1 MSSKPAQQSE
11 EGLQSIDVAAYLSAH
26 PDFFH
31 QHQELLE
38 ALNVPHACGD
48 AVSLV
53 AKQIE
58 LLRDKNRK
66 LQVKLSEILQN
77 ARDNDAV
84 FRRIHELTLALLEAT
99 SVEDALAS
107 LRWILHEA
115 FQADFVTLRVFD
127 PQPATAL
134 SDLYTSLDRTELNAI
149 RMILEAG
156 VPVCGVPSADKIRC
170 LFDSDG
176 DEVLSYALI
185 PLRHAGVKGFLAIG
199 SRSAQR
205 FQTTM
210 GNFFLAQI
218 GEIVAARLADLL
230 RTVGRD
236 HAG

>member
-1 MSSKPAQQSE
+1 MNSTSAKQTEQ
-11 EGLQSIDVAAYLSAH
+11 GLRSIDVAAYLSAH

-31 QHQELLE
+31 HHQELLE
-38 ALNVPHACGD
+38 VLKVPHVCGD

-58 LLRDKNRK
+58 LLREKNRK
-66 LQVKLSEILQN
+66 LQVKLNEIVQN

-84 FRRIHELTLALLEAT
+84 FRRIHELTLALLEVT
-99 SVEDALAS
+99 SVDDALAS

-127 PQPATAL
+127 PQPATGL
-134 SDLYTSLDRTELNAI
+134 SDLYSSQDRSELSPI
-149 RMILEAG
+149 RSILEAG
-156 VPVCGVPSADKIRC
+156 VPVCGVPSPDKIRC
-170 LFDSDG
+170 LFNSGG

-205 FQTTM
+205 FQITM

-230 RTVGRD
+230 RTVGRE
-236 HAG
+236 HGG

>member
-1 MSSKPAQQSE
+1 MNSNPAQQPE
-11 EGLQSIDVAAYLSAH
+11 PGLRSAEVVAYLSSH

-31 QHQELLE
+31 QHQDLLE
-38 ALNVPHACGD
+38 VLKVPHACGE

-58 LLRDKNRK
+58 LLRERNRK
-66 LQVKLSEILQN
+66 LQVKLSEIVQN

-84 FRRIHELTLALLEAT
+84 FRRIHELTLALLEVT
-99 SVEDALAS
+99 TVDDALAS

-134 SDLYTSLDRTELNAI
+134 SDLYTSQDRSELSPV
-149 RMILEAG
+149 RSILEAG
-156 VPVCGVPSADKIRC
+156 VPVCGVPSADKSQC
-170 LFDSDG
+170 LFDSSG

-199 SRSAQR
+199 SRSSQR
-205 FQTTM
+205 FQTSM

-230 RTVGRD
+230 RTVGHGHGD
-236 HAG
+236 